1 MTLENK
7 IAVVTGAARGIGRA
21 TVERLAREGADV
33 ALFDIRP
40 EVAEAAQA
48 VEAMGRR
55 ATTQIVDIADPE
67 AVQAGVAAAA
77 AELGPADILANVAG
91 IVANIAPLV
100 RMTPEKWDWELGVN
114 LSGAFNMIQATVP
127 AMIEKGWGRI
137 VNVSSTAARGGLP
150 GQIGYSAS
158 KAGLLGVA
166 RNVAIEHGRHG
177 ITCNSVLP
185 GFIETENVLAMPVE
199 MREGLMAASP
209 VGRFGTVDEIANVIT
224 FLCGPESGYLNGAEI
239 DVDGGHQ
246 LNTMTLASRKAYKK

>member
-1 MTLENK
+1 MTLDNK
-7 IAVVTGAARGIGRA
+7 IAIVTGAARGIGRA
-21 TVERLAREGADV
+21 TVERLARDGADV

-40 EVAEAAQA
+40 EVAEVAQA

-55 ATTQIVDIADPE
+55 ASTQIVDIADPE

-77 AELGPADILANVAG
+77 TEIGPADILANVAG

-114 LSGAFNMIQATVP
+114 LSGAFNMIQATIP

-209 VGRFGTVDEIANVIT
+209 VGRFGTVDEIANVIA